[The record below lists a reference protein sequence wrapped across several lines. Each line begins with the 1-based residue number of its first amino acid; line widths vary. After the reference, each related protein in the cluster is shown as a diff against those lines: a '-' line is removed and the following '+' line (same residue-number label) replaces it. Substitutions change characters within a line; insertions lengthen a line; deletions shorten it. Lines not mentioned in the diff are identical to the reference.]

1 MRKQLLGL
9 LCIGMALAISTSAY
23 AGGTY
28 HHSDPVFVHSS
39 DKKKINH
46 RGLTVRYSLEHR
58 HYHVAYGQ

>member
-1 MRKQLLGL
+1 MCKQLLGL

-28 HHSDPVFVHSS
+28 HHSDPVYVHSS

-46 RGLTVRYSLEHR
+46 RGLVVLYSLEHR
-58 HYHVAYGQ
+58 NYHVAYGQ

>member
-1 MRKQLLGL
+1 MRKQLLWS

-46 RGLTVRYSLEHR
+46 RVVRYSPEHR

>member
-1 MRKQLLGL
+1 MCKRLLGL

-46 RGLTVRYSLEHR
+46 RGLVVRYSLEHR